1 MKIDV
6 VLVSSND
13 NKEYY
18 RFYPYIKPI
27 WEKVLQCK
35 CILIYIG
42 TVLPNELEKYRDD
55 IIMFEP
61 IENLHSAFIAQNIR
75 LLYPAL
81 LDKYENGILV
91 GDVDSIPLNRKYFVN
106 QVEDIPDNYFINYS
120 HDPNMYIVNE
130 YNLSFC
136 LTNSKVWK
144 EIFNINDTESIKERL
159 IEWNRLNGK
168 YIFDEK
174 FRSKC
179 VGFHFDQQILY
190 KYIEEWKKENY
201 NRLTL
206 FNLNERKRLTPA
218 LINENNFVQKI
229 KNGELDDN
237 IFLRPYDKKYKINMI
252 IKKILLDKYKN

>member
-75 LLYPAL
+75 LL
-81 LDKYENGILV
+81 
-91 GDVDSIPLNRKYFVN
+91 
-106 QVEDIPDNYFINYS
+106 
-120 HDPNMYIVNE
+120 
-130 YNLSFC
+130 
-136 LTNSKVWK
+136 
-144 EIFNINDTESIKERL
+144 
-159 IEWNRLNGK
+159 
-168 YIFDEK
+168 
-174 FRSKC
+174 
-179 VGFHFDQQILY
+179 
-190 KYIEEWKKENY
+190 
-201 NRLTL
+201 
-206 FNLNERKRLTPA
+206 
-218 LINENNFVQKI
+218 
-229 KNGELDDN
+229 
-237 IFLRPYDKKYKINMI
+237 
-252 IKKILLDKYKN
+252 